1 MHWTG
6 PRRLGG
12 VGLPLTRLRRS
23 ETLHIDNGI
32 KGNHTAEM
40 LLLVLLTACHPI
52 PEPPPTEEET
62 GGDTGE
68 EVIPIQTT
76 WDCDNLPG
84 RPLAQEDFPGHAN
97 EDITMD
103 AQGYIVGA
111 DRFRN
116 LWRTDVDGHTTLI
129 IPDTGVNAGLRLMWW
144 NGKLASASYVT
155 DAIWE
160 IDPET
165 GATELMVGGLST
177 PSGIEIG
184 ADRALWF
191 GELNGNRVQRYH
203 PESDTLTLITDQLL
217 RPNGLTFNNAYD
229 RLYVAATE
237 EGHIYAID
245 IDPDT
250 SEVIGE
256 PWIFVANAGNGIDG
270 LSVDACDNL
279 YAGWWA
285 EARIERWKPDGS
297 GYELLVD
304 KPVRDFALGNW
315 VWGNADFGWNP
326 TSIFAVKFGDAQIRR
341 FELGVGEKSR
351 PGPLA
356 P

>member
-1 MHWTG
+1 MI
-6 PRRLGG
+6 LIAF
-12 VGLPLTRLRRS
+12 L
-23 ETLHIDNGI
+23 
-32 KGNHTAEM
+32 M
-40 LLLVLLTACHPI
+40 ACQPD
-52 PEPPPTEEET
+52 PEPERTRDTAVDTTTTTPTST
-62 GGDTGE
+62 PTT
-68 EVIPIQTT
+68 PATT
-76 WDCDNLPG
+76 WDCDNLISS
-84 RPLAQEDFPGHAN
+84 PLVQEDFPGHAN

-103 AQGYIVGA
+103 AQGYLVGA
-111 DRFRN
+111 DAFRN
-116 LWRTDVDGHTTLI
+116 LWRTDVNGQTSMIL
-129 IPDTGVNAGLRLMWW
+129 PDTGVNAGLRLMWW

-160 IDPET
+160 IDPEN
-165 GATELMVGGLST
+165 GATELLVGGLAS

-184 ADRALWF
+184 ADRAIWF
-191 GELNGNRVQRYH
+191 GELNADRVQRYH
-203 PESDTLTLITDQLL
+203 PESGELTLITDQLL

-245 IDPDT
+245 IDPLT

-285 EARIERWKPDGS
+285 EARIERWNSDGT

-304 KPVRDFALGNW
+304 KPNKDFALGNW
-315 VWGNADFGWNP
+315 TWGNPEAGWSP
-326 TSIFAVKFGDAQIRR
+326 TSIFAVKFGDAEIRR
-341 FELGVGEKSR
+341 FELGVGEKNR
-351 PGPLA
+351 PGPSA
-356 P
+356 PTGTE

>member
-1 MHWTG
+1 MH
-6 PRRLGG
+6 L
-12 VGLPLTRLRRS
+12 V
-23 ETLHIDNGI
+23 
-32 KGNHTAEM
+32 A
-40 LLLVLLTACHPI
+40 LLFACTSQPT
-52 PEPPPTEEET
+52 PPDVSTT
-62 GGDTGE
+62 DSARDTGTRTE
-68 EVIPIQTT
+68 TT
-76 WDCDNLPG
+76 TSWDCDNLKT
-84 RPLAQEDFPGHAN
+84 RPLDQEDFPGHAN

-103 AQGYIVGA
+103 AQGFIVGA

-116 LWRTDVDGHTTLI
+116 LWRTDREGQTEMIV
-129 IPDTGVNAGLRLMWW
+129 PDTGVNAGLRLMWW

-165 GATELMVGGLST
+165 GATELMVGGLSS

-184 ADRALWF
+184 ADRAIWF

-203 PESDTLTLITDQLL
+203 PESGELRLITDQLL

-245 IDPDT
+245 IDPQT
-250 SEVIGE
+250 SEVVGE
-256 PWIFVANAGNGIDG
+256 PWIFVADAGHGIDG

-285 EARIERWKPDGS
+285 EARIERWNSEGS

-304 KPVRDFALGNW
+304 KPARDFALGNW
-315 VWGNADFGWNP
+315 VWGNADFGWSP
-326 TSIFAVKFGDAQIRR
+326 TSIFVVKFGDAEIRR

-351 PGPLA
+351 PGPGPA
-356 P
+356 PADTGSGD